1 MNARFDPIAL
11 VTQRGTDALV
21 KELGVV
27 NTIRFLGQ
35 FREGSGD
42 YTAQREN
49 LFQGMSVAEMA
60 REIRARKP
68 GN

>member
-27 NTIRFLGQ
+27 NTMRFLGQ
-35 FREGSGD
+35 FREGNGD
-42 YTAQREN
+42 YTAQREH

-60 REIRARKP
+60 REIRAKKA